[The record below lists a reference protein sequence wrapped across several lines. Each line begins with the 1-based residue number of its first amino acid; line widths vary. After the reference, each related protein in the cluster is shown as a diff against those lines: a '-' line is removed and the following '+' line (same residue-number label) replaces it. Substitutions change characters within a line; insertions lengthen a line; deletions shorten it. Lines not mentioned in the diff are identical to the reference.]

1 MAISA
6 TSTISSSTSPSDPY
20 TFNVTVAA
28 GATLFLVMVGLRGGS
43 GSSVLD
49 MKWDGSTG
57 TSFTHI
63 RTDIET
69 SLASQSA
76 IWYLLAPTPGTL
88 QLWIDWATGAPA
100 TVSINAIVLS
110 GTDTTAAAIAGNNGT
125 TNTASPISVDV
136 TSATAG
142 SWFFDVMAE
151 RGNGVTITQGSESG
165 RTDWS
170 PDWEYEPGGNEAA
183 IGGTKYENTS
193 GTKTFSW
200 TYSGATGAL
209 TAVAI
214 KPPSVAGLAKPPYRR
229 HIRFWENKI

>member
-1 MAISA
+1 MAISG
-6 TSTISSSTSPSDPY
+6 TSTISSSTAVGDPIA
-20 TFNVTVAA
+20 FNVTVAA
-28 GATLFLVMVGLRGGS
+28 GATVFLVLIGVRGNAANAVNEMRWG
-43 GSSVLD
+43 
-49 MKWDGSTG
+49 GSTG
-57 TSFTHI
+57 TLFTFI
-63 RTDIET
+63 RRDLES
-69 SLASQSA
+69 SLASQTEA
-76 IWYLLAPTPGTL
+76 WYLLAPSTGT
-88 QLWIDWATGAPA
+88 QELWIDLLGGPA
-100 TVSINAIVLS
+100 TWSVNAIVLS

-125 TNTASPISVDV
+125 NNTASPISVNV

-142 SWFFDVMAE
+142 SWFFDVIAE

-200 TYSGATGAL
+200 TYTGATAAL

-214 KPPSVAGLAKPPYRR
+214 KPPTVAGLAKLPYRR
-229 HIRFWENKI
+229 RVRFWEIRT